1 MITTAHIHYA
11 VPNSDGS
18 QRYAYDNS
26 FKQLPA
32 GVTRRKNGA
41 SKPFSVEVYD
51 GRTLSKPPSLMRN
64 GYCLARDFDTAL
76 DLQNEGLDS
85 EKIVNTYYPEIRRL
99 VTEALGGAEAVKR
112 AIVFDHTIRSRVR
125 KANGEKET
133 NGENVGGYAST
144 AHNDNTSASAKN
156 RVRLLSQAKKAGGS
170 LTLPTPPLTEH
181 EAEKIAS
188 GRFGIFNVWRHFRK
202 DYPVLDYPLAVLD
215 AQSARPEDFL
225 NSLYI
230 YPDRVG
236 EVVSVVRNPGHRWI
250 YYSEMRHNE
259 ALMFKVFDSS
269 SELGART
276 AEECPAH
283 TAHTSFRLADA
294 DASTPARES
303 IECRV
308 LVEFVVSGQGQ
319 DDVN

>member
-1 MITTAHIHYA
+1 MITTAQIHYA
-11 VPNSDGS
+11 IPNSDGS
-18 QRYAYDNS
+18 QRYTYDNS

-32 GVTRRKNGA
+32 GVTRRKNGE
-41 SKPFSVEVYD
+41 SKPFSVEVHD
-51 GRTLSKPPSLMRN
+51 GRTLSKPQSLMRN

-76 DLQNEGLDS
+76 DLQNDGLDS

-99 VTEALGGAEAVKR
+99 VTAALGGADAVKR

-125 KANGEKET
+125 KAKGEKET

-170 LTLPTPPLTEH
+170 LTLPKPPLTER

-202 DYPVLDYPLAVLD
+202 DSPVLDYPLAVLD
-215 AQSARPEDFL
+215 AQSACPEDFL

-236 EVVSVVRNPGHRWI
+236 EVVTVVRNPEHRWI

-259 ALMFKVFDSS
+259 ALIFKVFDSS
-269 SELGART
+269 AELGACT
-276 AEECPAH
+276 AEQCPPN
-283 TAHTSFRLADA
+283 TAHTSFRLADS

-308 LVEFVVSGQGQ
+308 LVEFVVSS
-319 DDVN
+319 

>member
-1 MITTAHIHYA
+1 MTTAQINYA
-11 VPNSDGS
+11 IPNADGS

-26 FKQLPA
+26 FQPLPA
-32 GVTRRKNGA
+32 GVTRRKNGE
-41 SKPFSVEVYD
+41 SQTFTVEVHD
-51 GRTLSKPPSLMRN
+51 GRTLSPPPSLMRN

-85 EKIVNTYYPEIRRL
+85 EQIVHTYYPEIRRL
-99 VTEALGGAEAVKR
+99 VTEALGGADAVKR

-125 KANGEKET
+125 RATGEKET
-133 NGENVGGYAST
+133 NGENVGGYASA

-156 RVRLLSQAKKAGGS
+156 RVRLLSQAKEAGGS
-170 LTLPTPPLTEH
+170 LTLPTPPVTER
-181 EAEKIAS
+181 EAEEIVS

-215 AQSARPEDFL
+215 AQSTRPGDFL
-225 NSLYI
+225 ASLYI

-236 EVVSVVRNPGHRWI
+236 EVVNVVRNPEHRWI
-250 YYSEMRHNE
+250 YYSEMRHTE
-259 ALMFKVFDSS
+259 ALIFKVFDSS
-269 SELGART
+269 SELGACT
-276 AEECPAH
+276 TEQCPPN
-283 TAHTSFRLADA
+283 TAHTSFRLADS

-308 LVEFVVSGQGQ
+308 LVEFMA
-319 DDVN
+319 

>member
-1 MITTAHIHYA
+1 MITTAQIHYA
-11 VPNSDGS
+11 IPNSDGS
-18 QRYAYDNS
+18 QRYTYDNS

-32 GVTRRKNGA
+32 GVTRRKNGE
-41 SKPFSVEVYD
+41 SKPFPVGVHD
-51 GRTLSKPPSLMRN
+51 GRTLSKPPALMRN

-76 DLQNEGLDS
+76 DLHNDGLDS
-85 EKIVNTYYPEIRRL
+85 EKIVHTYYPEMSRL
-99 VTEALGGAEAVKR
+99 VTEALGGADAVKR

-125 KANGEKET
+125 KAKGEKET

-156 RVRLLSQAKKAGGS
+156 RVRLLSKAKEAGGS
-170 LTLPTPPLTEH
+170 LTLPKAPLTEH

-236 EVVSVVRNPGHRWI
+236 EVVSVVRNPEHRWI

-259 ALMFKVFDSS
+259 ALIFKVFDSS
-269 SELGART
+269 AERGACT
-276 AEECPAH
+276 AEQCPPN
-283 TAHTSFRLADA
+283 TAHTSFRLADS

-308 LVEFVVSGQGQ
+308 LVEFVVSSSGQ
-319 DDVN
+319 

>member
-1 MITTAHIHYA
+1 MITTAQIHYA
-11 VPNSDGS
+11 IPNSDGS
-18 QRYAYDNS
+18 QRYTYDNS

-32 GVTRRKNGA
+32 GVTRRKNGE
-41 SKPFSVEVYD
+41 SKPFPVEVHD
-51 GRTLSKPPSLMRN
+51 GRTLSKPPALMRN
-64 GYCLARDFDTAL
+64 GYCLAGDFDTAL
-76 DLQNEGLDS
+76 DLQHDGLDS
-85 EKIVNTYYPEIRRL
+85 EKIVHTYYPEMSRL
-99 VTEALGGAEAVKR
+99 VTEALGGADAVKR

-125 KANGEKET
+125 KAKGEKET

-156 RVRLLSQAKKAGGS
+156 RVRLLSQAKAAGGS
-170 LTLPTPPLTEH
+170 LTLPKAPLTER

-225 NSLYI
+225 SSQYI

-236 EVVSVVRNPGHRWI
+236 ETASVLRNSEHRWI

-259 ALMFKVFDSS
+259 ALILKVFDSA
-269 SELGART
+269 SELGMCT
-276 AEECPAH
+276 AEQCPPN
-283 TAHTSFRLADA
+283 TAHTSFRLADS

-308 LVEFVVSGQGQ
+308 LVEFVVSGSGQ
-319 DDVN
+319 

>member
-1 MITTAHIHYA
+1 MTTAQINYA
-11 VPNSDGS
+11 IPNPDGS

-26 FKQLPA
+26 FQPLPA
-32 GVTRRKNGA
+32 GVTRRKNGE
-41 SKPFSVEVYD
+41 SQTFTVEVHD
-51 GRTLSKPPSLMRN
+51 GRTLSPPPSLMRN

-76 DLQNEGLDS
+76 DLQNDGLDS
-85 EKIVNTYYPEIRRL
+85 EQIVQTYYPEIRRL
-99 VTEALGGAEAVKR
+99 VTEALGGADAVKR

-125 KANGEKET
+125 KATGTKET
-133 NGENVGGYAST
+133 NGENVGGYASA

-156 RVRLLSQAKKAGGS
+156 RVRLLSKVKEAGGS
-170 LTLPTPPLTEH
+170 LTLPTPPLTER
-181 EAEKIAS
+181 EAEKIVS

-225 NSLYI
+225 SSLYI

-236 EVVSVVRNPGHRWI
+236 EVTSVIRNPEHRWI
-250 YYSEMRHNE
+250 YYSEMRHTE
-259 ALMFKVFDSS
+259 ALIFKVFDSS
-269 SELGART
+269 SELGACT
-276 AEECPAH
+276 AEQCPPN
-283 TAHTSFRLADA
+283 TAHTSFCLAGS

-308 LVEFVVSGQGQ
+308 LVEFMA
-319 DDVN
+319 

>member
-1 MITTAHIHYA
+1 MTTAHINYA
-11 VPNSDGS
+11 IPNPDGS

-26 FKQLPA
+26 FQPLPA
-32 GVTRRKNGA
+32 GVTRRKNGE
-41 SKPFSVEVYD
+41 SQTFTVEVHD
-51 GRTLSKPPSLMRN
+51 GRTLSQPPSLMRN
-64 GYCLARDFDTAL
+64 GYYLSRDFDTAL

-85 EKIVNTYYPEIRRL
+85 EKIVQTYYPEIRRL
-99 VTEALGGAEAVKR
+99 VTEALGGADAVKR

-125 KANGEKET
+125 KAKGEKET

-156 RVRLLSQAKKAGGS
+156 RVRLLSQTKASGGS
-170 LTLPTPPLTEH
+170 LTLPKPPLTER
-181 EAEKIAS
+181 EAEKIAA

-225 NSLYI
+225 ASLYI

-236 EVVSVVRNPGHRWI
+236 EVTSVVRNPEHRWV
-250 YYSEMRHNE
+250 YYSEMRHTE
-259 ALMFKVFDSS
+259 ALIFKVFDSA
-269 SELGART
+269 SELGVCT
-276 AEECPAH
+276 TTQCPPN
-283 TAHTSFRLADA
+283 TAHTSFRLADS

-308 LVEFVVSGQGQ
+308 LVEFVVPGK
-319 DDVN
+319 D

>member
-1 MITTAHIHYA
+1 MTTAQINYA
-11 VPNSDGS
+11 LPNADGS

-26 FKQLPA
+26 FQPLPT
-32 GVTRRKNGA
+32 GVTRRKNGE
-41 SKPFSVEVYD
+41 SQSFTVTMHD
-51 GRTLSKPPSLMRN
+51 GRTLSPPPSLMRN

-76 DLQNEGLDS
+76 DLQHEGLDS
-85 EKIVNTYYPEIRRL
+85 EQIVQTYYPEIRRL

-125 KANGEKET
+125 KATGEKET

-156 RVRLLSQAKKAGGS
+156 RVYLLSKVKAAGGS
-170 LTLPTPPLTEH
+170 LTLPAPPLTER
-181 EAEKIAS
+181 EAEEIVS
-188 GRFGIFNVWRHFRK
+188 GRFGLFNVWRHFRK

-215 AQSARPEDFL
+215 AQSARPGDFL
-225 NSLYI
+225 SSQYI

-236 EVVSVVRNPGHRWI
+236 ETAAVLRNSEHRWV

-259 ALMFKVFDSS
+259 ALIFKVFDSA
-269 SELGART
+269 SELGACS
-276 AEECPAH
+276 AEECPPN
-283 TAHTSFRLADA
+283 TAHTSFRLADS

-308 LVEFVVSGQGQ
+308 LVEFTA
-319 DDVN
+319 

>member
-1 MITTAHIHYA
+1 MVTTAQINYA
-11 VPNSDGS
+11 IPNSDGS

-26 FKQLPA
+26 FQLLPA
-32 GVTRRKNGA
+32 GVTRRKNGE
-41 SKPFSVEVYD
+41 SQTFTVEVHD
-51 GRTLSKPPSLMRN
+51 GRTLSQPPSLIRN
-64 GYCLARDFDTAL
+64 GYCLAGDFDTAL

-85 EKIVNTYYPEIRRL
+85 ERIVHTYYPEIRRL
-99 VTEALGGAEAVKR
+99 VTEALGGAGAVKR

-125 KANGEKET
+125 KAKGEKET

-156 RVRLLSQAKKAGGS
+156 RVRLLSQAKAAGGS
-170 LTLPTPPLTEH
+170 LTLPKPPLTEG
-181 EAEKIAS
+181 EAEKIVS

-225 NSLYI
+225 ASLYI

-236 EVVSVVRNPGHRWI
+236 EVTSVVRNPEHRWV
-250 YYSEMRHNE
+250 YYSEMRHTE
-259 ALMFKVFDSS
+259 ALIFKVFDSS
-269 SELGART
+269 SELGACTT
-276 AEECPAH
+276 AQCPPN
-283 TAHTSFRLADA
+283 TAHTSFRLADS

-308 LVEFVVSGQGQ
+308 LVEFVGSGK
-319 DDVN
+319 D

>member
-1 MITTAHIHYA
+1 MATTAQINYA
-11 VPNSDGS
+11 IPNADGS

-26 FKQLPA
+26 FRPLPA
-32 GVTRRKNGA
+32 GVTRRKNGE
-41 SKPFSVEVYD
+41 SQSFTVTVHD
-51 GRTLSKPPSLMRN
+51 GRTLSQPPSLMRN

-85 EKIVNTYYPEIRRL
+85 EQIVHTYYPEIRRL

-125 KANGEKET
+125 KAKGEKET

-156 RVRLLSQAKKAGGS
+156 RVRLLSQAKAAGGS
-170 LTLPTPPLTEH
+170 LTLPKPPLTEH

-215 AQSARPEDFL
+215 AQSTRPEDFL
-225 NSLYI
+225 SSLYI

-236 EVVSVVRNPGHRWI
+236 EVTSVVRNPEHRWI
-250 YYSEMRHNE
+250 YYREMRHNE
-259 ALMFKVFDSS
+259 ALIFKVFDSS
-269 SELGART
+269 SELGTRI
-276 AEECPAH
+276 AEECPPN
-283 TAHTSFRLADA
+283 TAHTSFRLAGS

-308 LVEFVVSGQGQ
+308 LVEFMA
-319 DDVN
+319 

>member
-1 MITTAHIHYA
+1 MITTAQIHYA
-11 VPNSDGS
+11 IPNSDGS
-18 QRYAYDNS
+18 QRYTYDNS

-32 GVTRRKNGA
+32 GVTRRKNGE
-41 SKPFSVEVYD
+41 SKPFSVEVHD
-51 GRTLSKPPSLMRN
+51 GRTLSKPQSLMRN

-76 DLQNEGLDS
+76 DLQNDGLDS
-85 EKIVNTYYPEIRRL
+85 EKIVHTYYPEIRRL
-99 VTEALGGAEAVKR
+99 VTAALGGADTVKR

-125 KANGEKET
+125 KAKGEKET

-170 LTLPTPPLTEH
+170 LTLPKPPLTER

-202 DYPVLDYPLAVLD
+202 DSPVLDYPLAVLD
-215 AQSARPEDFL
+215 AQSACPEDFL

-236 EVVSVVRNPGHRWI
+236 EVVTVVRNPEHRWI
-250 YYSEMRHNE
+250 YYSEIRHNE
-259 ALMFKVFDSS
+259 ALIFKVFDSS
-269 SELGART
+269 AELGACT
-276 AEECPAH
+276 AEQCPPN
-283 TAHTSFRLADA
+283 TAHTSFRLADS

-308 LVEFVVSGQGQ
+308 LVEFVVSGSGQ
-319 DDVN
+319 

>member
-1 MITTAHIHYA
+1 MITTAQINYA
-11 VPNSDGS
+11 IPNSDGS
-18 QRYAYDNS
+18 QRYTYDNS

-32 GVTRRKNGA
+32 GVTRRKNGE
-41 SKPFSVEVYD
+41 SQPFTVEVHD
-51 GRTLSKPPSLMRN
+51 GRTLSPPPSLMRN

-76 DLQNEGLDS
+76 DLQHDGLDS
-85 EKIVNTYYPEIRRL
+85 EKIVHTYYPEIRRL
-99 VTEALGGAEAVKR
+99 VTEALGGADAVKR
-112 AIVFDHTIRSRVR
+112 TIVFDHTIRSRVR
-125 KANGEKET
+125 KARGEKET

-156 RVRLLSQAKKAGGS
+156 RVRLLSQAKAAGGS
-170 LTLPTPPLTEH
+170 LTLPKPSLTER
-181 EAEKIAS
+181 EAEEIVS
-188 GRFGIFNVWRHFRK
+188 GRFGLFNVWRHFRK

-225 NSLYI
+225 SSQYI

-236 EVVSVVRNPGHRWI
+236 ETASVLRNPEHRWI

-259 ALMFKVFDSS
+259 ALIFKVFDSA
-269 SELGART
+269 SELGAYT
-276 AEECPAH
+276 AEQCPPN
-283 TAHTSFRLADA
+283 TAHTSFRLADS

-308 LVEFVVSGQGQ
+308 LVEFVASS
-319 DDVN
+319 

>member
-1 MITTAHIHYA
+1 MTTAQINYA
-11 VPNSDGS
+11 IPNADGS

-26 FKQLPA
+26 FQPLPA
-32 GVTRRKNGA
+32 GVTRRKNGE
-41 SKPFSVEVYD
+41 SQTFTVEVHD
-51 GRTLSKPPSLMRN
+51 GRTLSPPPSLIRN

-85 EKIVNTYYPEIRRL
+85 EKIVHTYYPEIRRL
-99 VTEALGGAEAVKR
+99 VTEALGGAGVVKR

-125 KANGEKET
+125 KATGEKET

-156 RVRLLSQAKKAGGS
+156 RVHLLSKAKAAGGS
-170 LTLPTPPLTEH
+170 LTLPTPPLTER

-225 NSLYI
+225 SSLYI

-236 EVVSVVRNPGHRWI
+236 EVTSVIRNPKHRWI
-250 YYSEMRHNE
+250 YYSEMRHTE
-259 ALMFKVFDSS
+259 ALIFKVFDSS
-269 SELGART
+269 SELGACT
-276 AEECPAH
+276 AEQCPPN
-283 TAHTSFRLADA
+283 TAHTSFRLADS

-308 LVEFVVSGQGQ
+308 LVEFMA
-319 DDVN
+319 

>member
-236 EVVSVVRNPGHRWI
+236 EVVSVVRNLGHRWI